1 MRKKNIYF
9 DEVRSLGVIIAFA
22 LEEDSSAE
30 GIDGRKKFERD
41 DSQCPKPCETQ
52 VFADIDHI

>member
-1 MRKKNIYF
+1 LRKKNIYF
-9 DEVRSLGVIIAFA
+9 DEVRSLGVIIPFA

-41 DSQCPKPCETQ
+41 DS
-52 VFADIDHI
+52 